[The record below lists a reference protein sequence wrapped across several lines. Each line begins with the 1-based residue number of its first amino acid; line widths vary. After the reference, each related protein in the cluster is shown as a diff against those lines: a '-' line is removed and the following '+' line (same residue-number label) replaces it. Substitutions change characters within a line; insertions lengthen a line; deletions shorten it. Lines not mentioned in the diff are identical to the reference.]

1 MDRYLIAGSIVLT
14 VLAFVFLALGS
25 FDASRDYM
33 IMAMIVGSMYLR
45 SKEDEE

>member
-33 IMAMIVGSMYLR
+33 IMALIVGHAYFS
-45 SKEDEE
+45 SAEH